1 MIRKWPLW
9 KSRAFVAAYVALGW
23 ALVTV
28 IVLAL
33 AGCASTEYDMGG
45 SVHEYSMKY
54 HAMEQAGEMWV
65 APKDCGSACT
75 LGLRNTL
82 VCYTPDT
89 MFYFHGVSSNG
100 KYHAGASEAFK
111 QAMPEGVQRWAEQ
124 TGAFSSTEVVSISGR
139 DLAAFDGRLCS

>member
-1 MIRKWPLW
+1 MIR
-9 KSRAFVAAYVALGW
+9 AL
-23 ALVTV
+23 ALA
-28 IVLAL
+28 LAL

-75 LGLRNTL
+75 LGLRNTRA
-82 VCYTPDT
+82 CYTPDT
-89 MFYFHGVSSNG
+89 MFYFHGVSRNG
-100 KYHAGASEAFK
+100 VYDPAASAAFRDI
-111 QAMPEGVQRWAEQ
+111 MPEGVRAWAEHS
-124 TGAFSSTEVVSISGR
+124 GAFNSTEIVSISGR